1 MQSDHVE
8 TYRAFPAPDSVNE
21 SITEISVLT
30 PPADAENPKW
40 KKVMDLLVGV
50 VEQDF
55 AIGEQIQR
63 NFESGVLREVVY
75 GRYEPALEHFHRSI
89 RSALGE

>member
-1 MQSDHVE
+1 
-8 TYRAFPAPDSVNE
+8 
-21 SITEISVLT
+21 VLV
-30 PPADAENPKW
+30 PPADADNPKW

-63 NFESGVLREVVY
+63 NFESGVLHEVVY

-89 RSALGE
+89 RRALGE